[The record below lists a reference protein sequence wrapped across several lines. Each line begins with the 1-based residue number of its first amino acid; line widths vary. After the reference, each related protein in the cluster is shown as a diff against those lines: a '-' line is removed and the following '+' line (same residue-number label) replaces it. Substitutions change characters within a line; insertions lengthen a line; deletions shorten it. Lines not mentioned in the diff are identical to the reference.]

1 MRKLRSVSCLNL
13 PETSLAVFPLQ
24 SYYSL
29 VRPDTNQVL
38 QTVQVIKTSTI
49 FNSYVAIKIMLTV
62 TLLTG
67 KLYLE
72 KVELIV
78 IKNAVVVQVRHFKDS
93 C

>member
-1 MRKLRSVSCLNL
+1 M
-13 PETSLAVFPLQ
+13 
-24 SYYSL
+24 
-29 VRPDTNQVL
+29 RPDTNQVL
-38 QTVQVIKTSTI
+38 QTVRVIKTSTTS
-49 FNSYVAIKIMLTV
+49 NSYVAIKIMLTV
-62 TLLTG
+62 LSG

>member
-1 MRKLRSVSCLNL
+1 
-13 PETSLAVFPLQ
+13 
-24 SYYSL
+24 
-29 VRPDTNQVL
+29 
-38 QTVQVIKTSTI
+38 
-49 FNSYVAIKIMLTV
+49 MLTV
-62 TLLTG
+62 LSG